1 MGASRCVMQWK
12 LPGQMMR
19 VALDSADNDAWLI
32 VECVDGMPE
41 RTTEQRLNRIQQ
53 VGRSEGSDGHE

>member
-1 MGASRCVMQWK
+1 MQWK
-12 LPGQMMR
+12 LAGQMMR

-32 VECVDGMPE
+32 ADCVDGVPE
-41 RTTEQRLNRIQQ
+41 RTTEQRLHRIQQ